1 MNISEAFEYYRKAE
15 IIARGLSSK
24 TDESYVYSSKLAVS
38 FFGNIS
44 IEDVNVEDVRDYY
57 EHLLGWQRPDTA
69 RGHMV
74 CLRSVIKCLRRRD
87 PNIMDP
93 EEIRLPKREKREV
106 VYLTKAEVEEFI
118 NVVARK
124 RRGYPEVNRL
134 RNVAIME
141 LLYATGLRVGEL
153 CRLNKNSIKNHQFT
167 VIGKSKEPRICFI
180 NSRAEEAINKYLN
193 KRTDS
198 SMAMFISNQTERRI
212 TPGTVRRIFQRA
224 CDMSDFEGVHPHTLR
239 HSFATYMLEREVDLI
254 YISQMMGHQSLDT
267 TRMYT
272 HYSNPKL
279 KRIYDCAMEE

>member
-1 MNISEAFEYYRKAE
+1 MNISEAFAYYRKAE
-15 IIARGLSSK
+15 IMARGLSRK
-24 TDESYVYSSKLAVS
+24 TDESYVYSCKLAVD
-38 FFGNIS
+38 FFGDMPITNIRP
-44 IEDVNVEDVRDYY
+44 EDTRDYY

>member
-1 MNISEAFEYYRKAE
+1 MNISEAFAYYRKAE
-15 IIARGLSSK
+15 IMARGLSRK
-24 TDESYVYSSKLAVS
+24 TDESYVYSCKLAVD
-38 FFGNIS
+38 FFGDMPITNIRP
-44 IEDVNVEDVRDYY
+44 EDTRDYY

-239 HSFATYMLEREVDLI
+239 HSFATYMLERKVDLI